1 METGSEGE
9 NTRAQAQAQEIR
21 TKRKMKTRSQLEALE
36 KAYAV
41 VQYPSESVRAELSAK
56 LDLSD
61 RQLQMWFCHRR
72 LKDRKQTPATGKRQR
87 NDSLAEA
94 TGVVSDEGLQQSIIE
109 ARAVAFVEAQ
119 LGEPLREDGP
129 ILGLEFDSLPPDAFG
144 SSIGVATVRQQK
156 QSGWPCDANIHEQ
169 SNAKPIKGASRTVH
183 EYQFLPEK
191 PTVRTDAYERAA
203 PSHHYGSPTE
213 SRHPRIPLS
222 TMSSFIHGNEQVPT
236 VYGFQSPMVGL
247 NLLSQQGRAG
257 HLLPSAAEEYGNVL
271 GKNLT
276 NVTMD
281 SHFST
286 HPINQLN
293 NPLIP
298 YARRV
303 AHDEDDVLQ
312 LERKHKSEEARIMRE
327 VEAHEKRIRKELE
340 KQDIMRRKREEQIR
354 KEMERIDRERRKE
367 EERLLREKQREE
379 ERYLREQRR
388 ELERKERF
396 LQKESI
402 RAEKMRQ
409 KEELRREK
417 EAARLKAANERASA
431 RKNAKESTELVE
443 DECLELMELA
453 ASSKGLP
460 SMLSLDYE
468 TLQNLESFR
477 DMWSTFPPKS
487 VQLKKPFNIQPWMDS
502 DENIG
507 NLLMAWRFLI
517 TFVDVL
523 GLWPFTLDELV
534 QAFHDYDSRLLGEIH
549 ISLLRSI
556 IKDIE
561 DVARAPSMGV
571 GANQNC
577 AANPGGGHP
586 QIVEGAYAW
595 GFDIKS
601 WKCNLNLLT
610 WPEIL
615 RQFAVSAG
623 FGPQLKKRDVE
634 PAYLHE
640 DNEVSDVK
648 DIISNLRSGV
658 AVKNAFAIMQERG
671 FSNPRKSRHR
681 LTPGTVKFAAFHVLS
696 LEGSKGL
703 TILEVADRIQKSGL
717 RDLTTSKTPEAS
729 ITAALSRDSKL
740 FERTAP
746 LTYCV
751 RAAYRK
757 DTTDS
762 KAVLSAARER
772 IQNFRS
778 KIFDVEGADEAERD
792 EESESD
798 AVEDPEIDD
807 LGTEISSEIVAH
819 RSEEA
824 KKVGEKMSLE
834 SRKGCYEVNKAPGD
848 LRNVT
853 EGVPSINSEAFIKVE
868 DTGSLNNS
876 ADATGICTNVAN
888 HDQEDT
894 EIDDSNHGGPWVQG
908 LTEGEYSDLSVEERL
923 NALSA
928 LIGVAIEGNSIRIVL
943 EERLEAANALKKQM
957 WAVAQVDKRR
967 FKDEHFIKMQYTPF
981 SGNKTEQIPTIHSS
995 DERQSPS
1002 TVDEKNIE
1010 RTVKLSIPQDHIL
1023 DPQNEQNYINSFP
1036 SVGNLQMQENSVGP
1050 DNYPFQQPS
1059 LIADKSRKHLKYYIG
1074 HKAEEMYVYRSLPL
1088 GQDRRHNRY
1097 WQFITSA
1104 SRNDPGCGRIFVE
1117 LHDGRWRL
1125 IDSEEGFDGLLASL
1139 DVRGYRESHLQAMLQ
1154 MTEVFFKETVRR
1166 NMLHSNRRRHV
1177 KDTSKIEAVEM
1188 PSGYDC
1194 SGGMDSPTSSVS
1206 VADSDMLESS
1216 MTFSIELGKNET
1228 EKTGALNRYH
1238 DLEKWIW
1245 KECIGSS
1252 ILSADKKGK
1261 KRCPQLL
1268 DICNSCR
1275 GIFYFEENHCHSCH
1289 RTFGKGEVVFSQHV
1303 VLCKEKLKLN
1313 SNCSASS
1320 PLRMRL
1326 LKVLFALT
1334 EVFVPLEALQPL
1346 WTDMNRNSWGRKLH
1360 SSSSAEELLQVL
1372 ASLESAVK
1380 TEYLS
1385 SNFETTSEL
1394 LYCSNE
1400 KGCVTSNFSSP
1411 HKVSVLPWIPLTT
1424 AAVAFRLMEF
1434 DAAIS
1439 NMLQQKLESH
1449 REKDSGHFIKLPT
1462 RSAVMKSSQN
1472 KEKSGAPHQSEE
1484 FKEGQQ
1490 EYLRSGLASPCHGLG
1505 RGQTRSGRVPKKA
1518 ISLRGNP
1525 RKKSRVTSK
1534 DRLGQVH
1541 VLKWKG
1547 KPRARGGRKR
1557 GNRSIRGNQPTLN
1570 RIIQIG
1576 GERNSPK
1583 KWVFYKPA
1591 EKLGEENWNEGET
1604 VAENAS
1610 GSGRTE
1616 YEEENGDASGDEFDH
1631 VNVDDYGRGFNGKSD
1646 DLLEG
1651 GDYNM
1656 EGYQD
1661 DVNEEDYDEG
1671 EAAQD
1676 TKGDPDY
1683 DGARYFDD
1691 EWDEE
1696 ECIADDGHQNRIL
1709 RNRNRSSSSDYS
1721 D

>member
-9 NTRAQAQAQEIR
+9 NTRAQAQAQEGEIR
-21 TKRKMKTRSQLEALE
+21 TKRKMKTRSQLEVLE
-36 KAYAV
+36 QAYAAE
-41 VQYPSESVRAELSAK
+41 QYPSESVRAELSAK

-72 LKDRKQTPATGKRQR
+72 LKDRKPTPTTGKRQR
-87 NDSLAEA
+87 KDSPAGT
-94 TGVVSDEGLQQSIIE
+94 TGVVSEEMAGSEPPPPPQQLIIE

-119 LGEPLREDGP
+119 LGEPFREDGP
-129 ILGLEFDSLPPDAFG
+129 ILGLEFDPLPPGAFG
-144 SSIGVATVRQQK
+144 SSVGVATVGQQK
-156 QSGWPCDANIHEQ
+156 QSGWPYSANIYEQ

-191 PTVRTDAYERAA
+191 PTVRTDTYERAA

-213 SRHPRIPLS
+213 SRHARIPLS
-222 TMSSFIHGNEQVPT
+222 TVSSFIHGNEQVPT
-236 VYGFQSPMVGL
+236 VYGFQSQMAGL

-257 HLLPSAAEEYGNVL
+257 HLLPSASEEYGNVH
-271 GKNLT
+271 GKNFT
-276 NVTMD
+276 NITMD
-281 SHFST
+281 AHFSA

-293 NPLIP
+293 NPFIP
-298 YARRV
+298 FARRV
-303 AHDEDDVLQ
+303 AHDEDDVLR

-340 KQDIMRRKREEQIR
+340 KQDILRQKREEQMR

-388 ELERKERF
+388 ELERKEKF

-417 EAARLKAANERASA
+417 EAARLKAANERAIA
-431 RKNAKESTELVE
+431 RKNAKESMELIE

-453 ASSKGLP
+453 ASSKELP

-477 DMWSTFPPKS
+477 DMRSTFPPKS
-487 VQLKKPFNIQPWMDS
+487 VQLKKPFGIQPWIDS
-502 DENIG
+502 EENIG

-523 GLWPFTLDELV
+523 GLWPFTLDEFV

-561 DVARAPSMGV
+561 DVARIPSMGV

-601 WKCNLNLLT
+601 WKCNLNPLT

-615 RQFAVSAG
+615 RQFSVSAG

-640 DNEVSDVK
+640 DNEGNDVK

-671 FSNPRKSRHR
+671 FSNPRKSRHC

-703 TILEVADRIQKSGL
+703 NILEVADRIQKSGL

-729 ITAALSRDSKL
+729 IAAALSRDSKL

-746 LTYCV
+746 STYCV
-751 RAAYRK
+751 RAPYRK
-757 DTTDS
+757 DTSDS
-762 KAVLSAARER
+762 EAVLSAARER
-772 IQNFRS
+772 IQIFNSR
-778 KIFDVEGADEAERD
+778 IFDVEGADEAERD

-798 AVEDPEIDD
+798 AVEDPEFDD
-807 LGTEISSEIVAH
+807 LGTEINPKIVAQN
-819 RSEEA
+819 SEEA
-824 KKVGEKMSLE
+824 RKVSDGISLE
-834 SRKGCYEVNKAPGD
+834 SGKGSYVVSKAPGD

-853 EGVPSINSEAFIKVE
+853 EGIPSINSEASIKVE
-868 DTGSLNNS
+868 DTGCSLDS
-876 ADATGICTNVAN
+876 VDAAGICNNVAN

-894 EIDDSNHGGPWVQG
+894 EIDDSNPGEPWVQG

-923 NALSA
+923 NALAA

-943 EERLEAANALKKQM
+943 EERLEAANALKKQL

-967 FKDEHFIKMQYTPF
+967 LKEEHVIKMQYTPF
-981 SGNKTEQIPTIHSS
+981 IGNKTEQSLTIPSS
-995 DERQSPS
+995 ENRQSPS
-1002 TVDEKNIE
+1002 PTVDEKNIE
-1010 RTVKLSIPQDHIL
+1010 TTVKLSVLQEQMV

-1036 SVGNLQMQENSVGP
+1036 SVGNLQMQEYSVGP
-1050 DNYPFQQPS
+1050 DNHPFQQPG
-1059 LIADKSRKHLKYYIG
+1059 LIADKSHKQLKSYIG

-1139 DVRGYRESHLQAMLQ
+1139 DVRGYRESHLQTMLQ
-1154 MTEVFFKETVRR
+1154 KTEIFFKETVRR
-1166 NMLHSNRRRHV
+1166 NKLHSNRGRHI
-1177 KDTSKIEAVEM
+1177 KDTAKTEDVEM

-1194 SGGMDSPTSSVS
+1194 SGGTDSPTSSVS

-1228 EKTGALNRYH
+1228 EKTGALNRYQ
-1238 DLEKWIW
+1238 DLERWIL
-1245 KECIGSS
+1245 KESVGSS
-1252 ILSADKKGK
+1252 ILCADKNGK

-1289 RTFGKGEVVFSQHV
+1289 RTFGKGEIDFSQHV

-1313 SNCSASS
+1313 SDCNLRGLSSS
-1320 PLRMRL
+1320 PLRIRL
-1326 LKVLFALT
+1326 LKVLLALT
-1334 EVFVPLEALQPL
+1334 EVSVPLEALQPL
-1346 WTDMNRNSWGRKLH
+1346 WTDMNRKSWGRKLH
-1360 SSSSAEELLQVL
+1360 SSSTAEDLLQVL

-1380 TEYLS
+1380 IEYLS
-1385 SNFETTSEL
+1385 SNFETTGEL
-1394 LYCSNE
+1394 LYSSNE
-1400 KGCVTSNFSSP
+1400 KGRVTSNSSSP
-1411 HKVSVLPWIPLTT
+1411 DSVAVLPWIPLTT
-1424 AAVAFRLMEF
+1424 AAVALRLMEF
-1434 DAAIS
+1434 DTAIS
-1439 NMLQQKLESH
+1439 NMLQQKLATQKDKESG
-1449 REKDSGHFIKLPT
+1449 DFKLPT
-1462 RSAVMKSSQN
+1462 RSAVMKSSKN
-1472 KEKSGAPHQSEE
+1472 EEISGTPHQSEDS
-1484 FKEGQQ
+1484 KEGNW
-1490 EYLRSGLASPCHGLG
+1490 EYLGSGLTGSGHGQG
-1505 RGQTRSGRVPKKA
+1505 RGRTRGRRVPKKA
-1518 ISLRGNP
+1518 IGLRGNP
-1525 RKKSRVTSK
+1525 RKKSRVTAK
-1534 DRLGQVH
+1534 DKLVQVQ

-1547 KPRARGGRKR
+1547 RPRGRGGRKR
-1557 GNRSIRGNQPTLN
+1557 GNRSIRGKETTFN
-1570 RIIQIG
+1570 RIIKIG
-1576 GERNSPK
+1576 GERTGPKDSVYYKSPEDL
-1583 KWVFYKPA
+1583 V
-1591 EKLGEENWNEGET
+1591 EENWNVGET
-1604 VAENAS
+1604 AAENAS
-1610 GSGRTE
+1610 GSGRSE
-1616 YEEENGDASGDEFDH
+1616 YEVENGDASGDEFDH
-1631 VNVDDYGRGFNGKSD
+1631 VHVDDYAGGFNGKSD

-1651 GDYNM
+1651 GEYNV
-1656 EGYQD
+1656 EGDED
-1661 DVNEEDYDEG
+1661 DVDDEVDDDEG
-1671 EAAQD
+1671 EGAQD
-1676 TKGDPDY
+1676 SKGDF
-1683 DGARYFDD
+1683 DGARYYQ
-1691 EWDEE
+1691 WRV
-1696 ECIADDGHQNRIL
+1696 G
-1709 RNRNRSSSSDYS
+1709 
-1721 D
+1721 